1 MSPSVFAN
9 SVSLAALWWS
19 RFLRF
24 QLESTVTPR
33 AHRKRGKKKER
44 KKSIAL
50 KRKALLVLPG
60 HGRQIENKAV
70 RTKAKFPLKARIPEA
85 FSA

>member
-1 MSPSVFAN
+1 M
-9 SVSLAALWWS
+9 
-19 RFLRF
+19 
-24 QLESTVTPR
+24 TPQV
-33 AHRKRGKKKER
+33 HRKRGKKKR

-60 HGRQIENKAV
+60 RGRQIENKAV
-70 RTKAKFPLKARIPEA
+70 RTKAKFSLKARIPEA

>member
-1 MSPSVFAN
+1 MLI
-9 SVSLAALWWS
+9 VSLAALCWT

-33 AHRKRGKKKER
+33 VHRKTGKKRE

-60 HGRQIENKAV
+60 RGRQIENKAV